1 MYAIVD
7 ANNFYASCERLFNPA
22 LAKMPIVVLSN
33 NDGCV
38 IARSNEAK
46 ALGVKMGEPYFQI
59 KHLVNKHAI
68 KIFSSNYAF
77 YGDMSNRIMT
87 VLESNWPETE
97 VYSIDEAFL
106 YLNSLPQNQH
116 TSFCEQLQKKVKQ
129 YTGIPVSIGIG
140 PSKTLAKLANHIA
153 KKKLQTPV
161 FNITSELQWL
171 QQIEVSNVWGIG
183 RKWREKL
190 NRLDIH
196 TAYDLSAVDARTFK
210 RKFSVILE
218 RTILEL
224 RGISC
229 IGIEKV
235 EPKKEIVSSKSFGQL
250 QTKFTPIAEALS
262 SYTARAVEKMR
273 KQHSLATNISVF
285 IRTNPFREDLPYYS
299 KSTGF
304 QLINPTDD
312 VRAITKYAKMCLR
325 QIYRQG
331 FHYKKVGI
339 ILGELISNTE
349 CQFNLFDCQ
358 SDEDKEQTDRLMQV
372 LTDINHKF
380 GRHAIH
386 LAAEGLNKY
395 NPWKMRSTFKSP
407 LYTTNWK
414 DIPIVY
420 AN

>member
-7 ANNFYASCERLFNPA
+7 ANNFYASCERLFNPS
-22 LAKMPIVVLSN
+22 LINTPIVVLSN

-46 ALGVKMGEPYFQI
+46 ALGIKMGEPYFQI
-59 KHLVNKHAI
+59 KNLIKKNAI
-68 KIFSSNYAF
+68 KVFSSNYAF

-87 VLESNWPETE
+87 VLESSWPDTE

-106 YLNSLPQNQH
+106 RLYSLPKSQH
-116 TSFCEQLQKKVKQ
+116 TAFCEQLQRKVQK

-140 PSKTLAKLANHIA
+140 QSKTLAKLANHIA
-153 KKKLQTPV
+153 KKCLKTPV
-161 FNITSELQWL
+161 FNITNQLQWL
-171 QQIEVSNVWGIG
+171 KQIEINEVWGIG
-183 RKWREKL
+183 HKLNGKL
-190 NRLDIH
+190 NRLGIK
-196 TAYDLSAVDARTFK
+196 TAHDLSAVDARTFK
-210 RKFSVILE
+210 RKFNVVLE

-224 RGISC
+224 RGTSC
-229 IGIEKV
+229 IGLEQV
-235 EPKKEIVSSKSFGQL
+235 QPKKEIVSSKSFGQL
-250 QTKFTPIAEALS
+250 QTDYQPIAQALS
-262 SYTARAVEKMR
+262 SYAARAVEKMR
-273 KQHSLATNISVF
+273 KQNSFASTITVF
-285 IRTNPFREDLPYYS
+285 LRTNPFRKDLPYYS

-312 VRAITKYAKMCLR
+312 VRAITKYAKLCLK

-339 ILGELISNTE
+339 MLGDLMDNTE
-349 CQFNLFDCQ
+349 QQFNLFDGQ
-358 SDEDKEQTDRLMQV
+358 SDSEKQQTEKLMQV

-386 LAAEGLNKY
+386 LAAEGVNKY
-395 NPWKMRSTFKSP
+395 QPWKMKSVFKSP
-407 LYTTNWK
+407 HYTTNWR
-414 DIPIVY
+414 DLPIVY

>member
-7 ANNFYASCERLFNPA
+7 ANNFYASCERLFNPT
-22 LAKMPIVVLSN
+22 LAKTPIVVLSN

-46 ALGVKMGEPYFQI
+46 ALGLKMGDPYFQI

-68 KIFSSNYAF
+68 KVFSSNYAF

-106 YLNSLPQNQH
+106 CLNSLPQSQH
-116 TSFCEQLQKKVKQ
+116 TFFCEQLQKKVRQ

-140 PSKTLAKLANHIA
+140 PSKTLAKLANHVA
-153 KKKLQTPV
+153 KKQLKAPV
-161 FNITSELQWL
+161 FNITSERQWL
-171 QQIEVSNVWGIG
+171 QQIEVGDVWGIG
-183 RKWREKL
+183 RKWGQKL
-190 NRLDIH
+190 NRLGVY
-196 TAYDLSAVDARTFK
+196 TAYDLSMVEARTFK
-210 RKFSVILE
+210 RKFNVIME

-229 IGIEKV
+229 IAIEKS

-250 QTKFTPIAEALS
+250 QTEFNPIAEALS
-262 SYTARAVEKMR
+262 SYAARAVEKMR
-273 KQHSLATNISVF
+273 KQGSLASTISVF
-285 IRTNPFREDLPYYS
+285 IRTNPFRKDLPYYS

-331 FHYKKVGI
+331 YHYKKVGI
-339 ILGELISNTE
+339 MLGELINNTQ
-349 CQFNLFDCQ
+349 CQFNLFDSQ
-358 SDEDKEQTDRLMQV
+358 SDEDKEQSDKLMQV

-386 LAAEGLNKY
+386 LAAEGVNRY
-395 NPWKMRSTFKSP
+395 QPWKMRSTFKSP
-407 LYTTNWK
+407 HYTTNWH
-414 DIPIVY
+414 DIPVVY